1 LETGKTPKLG
11 GVDLKKRFTLI
22 ALVAGLTLGLAAC
35 SGSQTAA
42 PNNQENSPSNNAAN
56 AGNSAAKP
64 AIDPNKP
71 VTLSLYQYSAF
82 LTDEEFQELMV
93 DPLKKKYPSVTLQ
106 LVRAAKG
113 NMPEDLVTSGSMPDI
128 LYTGSAG
135 AANINQ
141 LQAAQD
147 LNGLVKKFNVDTG
160 KFNPAAMAAI
170 QQYSD
175 SGQLLMLPLSLN
187 FSALYYNKDIF
198 DKFAVAYPKDGMAWD
213 EAIQLARK
221 VTRQADG
228 VDYAGLD
235 IDGGVQRLA
244 EQLNAPLVDPK
255 TLKAVLQSDGW
266 KMSLA
271 TFQQLKGIPGNN
283 SGKGP
288 IPAFE
293 QDRTLAMLAGLGA
306 RLGELEEL
314 QTTGKPMNWDLAAMP
329 HFKEHPKNAFRTS
342 LFLLMLSQSTK
353 HAEQAFAVIDYL
365 TGDEV
370 QTLINKHGR
379 LTSLKDP
386 KYQKS
391 FGEEIKSLK
400 GKNVGAIFKMEPAPV
415 PGLTPYDAIA
425 RKEATTAANNVVKGA
440 ADINSAL
447 RKAEETA
454 NQNIDTQK
462 LK

>member
-1 LETGKTPKLG
+1 
-11 GVDLKKRFTLI
+11 LKKRVALI
-22 ALVAGLTLGLAAC
+22 LVAGLTLGLAAC
-35 SGSQTAA
+35 SGSHTAA
-42 PNNQENSPSNNAAN
+42 PNNPGNNASNSAAN
-56 AGNSAAKP
+56 AGNLAAKP
-64 AIDPNKP
+64 AIDPNQP

-82 LTDEEFQELMV
+82 LTDEEFQKLIVE
-93 DPLKKKYPSVTLQ
+93 PIKKKYPSVTLQ
-106 LVRAAKG
+106 LARAAKG
-113 NMPEDLVTSGSMPDI
+113 SMPEDLVTSGSMPDI
-128 LYTGSAG
+128 IYTGSAG
-135 AANINQ
+135 AATINQ

-147 LNGLVKKFNVDTG
+147 MNGWVKKFNVDSG

-170 QQYSD
+170 KQYSD
-175 SGQLLMLPLSLN
+175 TGQLLMLPLNLN

-198 DKFAVAYPKDGMAWD
+198 DKFAVAYPKDGMTWD

-221 VTRQADG
+221 VTRETDG
-228 VDYAGLD
+228 VSYAGLD

-244 EQLNAPLVDPK
+244 EQMNAPVVDSK
-255 TLKAVLQSDGW
+255 TLKAVLQTDGW
-266 KMSLA
+266 KKSLA

-293 QDRTLAMLAGLGA
+293 QDRALAMLAGLGA

-329 HFKEHPKNAFRTS
+329 HFNEFPKNAFRTS
-342 LFLLMLSQSTK
+342 LFLLMLSSTTK

-365 TGDEV
+365 TGDEE
-370 QTLINKHGR
+370 QLLINKNGR

-386 KYQKS
+386 KYQQS

-415 PGLTPYDAIA
+415 PGLTLYDGIA
-425 RKEATTAANNVVKGA
+425 RGEAGTAANNVVKGA
-440 ADINSAL
+440 VDINTAL
-447 RKAEETA
+447 RTAEEAA
-454 NQNIDTQK
+454 NQKIEAQK
-462 LK
+462 QK